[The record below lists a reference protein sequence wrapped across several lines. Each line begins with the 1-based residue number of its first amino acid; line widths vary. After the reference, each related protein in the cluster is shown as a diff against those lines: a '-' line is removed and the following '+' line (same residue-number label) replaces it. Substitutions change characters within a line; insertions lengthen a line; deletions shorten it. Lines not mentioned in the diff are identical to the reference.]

1 MGIAMPISNMHGP
14 RPKGR
19 GFNISMKKRLT
30 QKEIREIMLKNAQVL
45 MSEKYR
51 TKQQEISGEKRIK
64 S

>member
-1 MGIAMPISNMHGP
+1 MHGP